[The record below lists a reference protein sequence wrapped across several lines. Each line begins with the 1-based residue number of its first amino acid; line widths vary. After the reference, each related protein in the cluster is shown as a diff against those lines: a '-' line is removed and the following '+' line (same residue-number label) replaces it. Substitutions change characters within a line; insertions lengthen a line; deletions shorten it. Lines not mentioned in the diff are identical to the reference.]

1 VYRESAALV
10 AWLAVAAL
18 LLGAGFFFTRSV
30 KAQVEA

>member
-1 VYRESAALV
+1 VNLLLWSLG
-10 AWLAVAAL
+10 LLSL